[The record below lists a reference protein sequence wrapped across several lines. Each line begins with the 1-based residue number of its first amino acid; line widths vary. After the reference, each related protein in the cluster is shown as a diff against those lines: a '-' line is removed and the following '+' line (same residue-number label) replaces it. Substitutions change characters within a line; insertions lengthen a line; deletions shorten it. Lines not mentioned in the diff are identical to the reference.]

1 METFHCKNCI
11 PKYSWNTVDGWFF
24 HFKQLDP
31 YENLCPFTFLKYL
44 TGFNVRL
51 LWVWHIWLTCWESSS
66 ARSRRFFKAAVE
78 YKVMQCALGRIMR
91 RGAQE
96 NQENQEYKAM
106 QCALGAM
113 RFSRRGQM
121 RVMREAK
128 KLLCYFYALNNL
140 KYPGIPK
147 NTPKQPKH
155 F

>member
-1 METFHCKNCI
+1 
-11 PKYSWNTVDGWFF
+11 
-24 HFKQLDP
+24 
-31 YENLCPFTFLKYL
+31 
-44 TGFNVRL
+44 
-51 LWVWHIWLTCWESSS
+51 
-66 ARSRRFFKAAVE
+66 
-78 YKVMQCALGRIMR
+78 MR

-140 KYPGIPK
+140 KYPGISKIPQNFLV
-147 NTPKQPKH
+147 NTQEYKSLQCVAGGFNDIQLESPDENYENGSLLPFLVNMIGGRKRKV
-155 F
+155 